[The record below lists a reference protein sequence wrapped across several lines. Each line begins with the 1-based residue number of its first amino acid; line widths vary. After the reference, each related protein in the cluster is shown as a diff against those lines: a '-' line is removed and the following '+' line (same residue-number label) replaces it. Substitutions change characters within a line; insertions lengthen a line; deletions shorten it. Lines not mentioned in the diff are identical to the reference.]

1 MPKCLA
7 PHVQAINHP
16 SMKAPF
22 RSRFNVAGISEGDVE
37 FVYLHRR
44 RFVEARL
51 YPAFTLLGQS
61 MGSVWLGQ

>member
-1 MPKCLA
+1 
-7 PHVQAINHP
+7 
-16 SMKAPF
+16 MKAPF